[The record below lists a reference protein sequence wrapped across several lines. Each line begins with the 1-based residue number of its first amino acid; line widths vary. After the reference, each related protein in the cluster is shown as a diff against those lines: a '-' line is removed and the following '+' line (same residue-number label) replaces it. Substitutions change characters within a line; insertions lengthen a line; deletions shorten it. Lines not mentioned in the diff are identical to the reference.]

1 MAEDKKNVE
10 DVSVEENELPVAD
23 FGSILALA
31 GDETQWVEVP
41 EWKSRV
47 KIKALSKAE
56 QVRLRLASTVRGKVD
71 DTKLEM
77 NLLVFSLVE
86 PRLAFD
92 QVDELYKKSN
102 SKALSR
108 VVAAALTLSGLT
120 EDFIA
125 QAELNMKR

>member
-1 MAEDKKNVE
+1 MAEDKKIVE
-10 DVSVEENELPVAD
+10 DSDELPVAD
-23 FGSILALA
+23 FGSILALSSE
-31 GDETQWVEVP
+31 ETQWVQVP

-56 QVRLRLASTVRGKVD
+56 QVRLRVSSMHRGKVD
-71 DTKLEM
+71 ENKLEM

-86 PRLAFD
+86 PRLAFE

-108 VVAAALTLSGLT
+108 IVAAALTLSGLT

-125 QAELNMKR
+125 QAELNMKS